1 MALKQVFKS
10 QVISCRYIFGDEGPS
25 KGKVAPFVNFMYLT
39 DVPEEI
45 AELNKQIE
53 LTPHGL
59 IYRDS
64 EFMETDTDV
73 DPMSELKAK
82 IIAEYEANKQRA
94 LDAAKNTSTSIS
106 SGVNPLT
113 SAMTNEGNIP
123 VVNVQETKPSVV
135 AAGEGSNDKEAALA
149 ALRAKVASKEPG
161 AAAQSNSK

>member
-39 DVPEEI
+39 NVPEEI

-59 IYRDS
+59 IYRDPD
-64 EFMETDTDV
+64 FLETDSDA
-73 DPMSELKAK
+73 DPIAEFKAK
-82 IIAEYEANKQRA
+82 VIAEYEANKQRA
-94 LDAAKNTSTSIS
+94 LDAAKNTSTSTS
-106 SGVNPLT
+106 NGVNPLT
-113 SAMTNEGNIP
+113 SAMSNEANIP
-123 VVNVQETKPSVV
+123 VVEVNDAKPNVV

-149 ALRAKVASKEPG
+149 ALRAKVAAKEPG